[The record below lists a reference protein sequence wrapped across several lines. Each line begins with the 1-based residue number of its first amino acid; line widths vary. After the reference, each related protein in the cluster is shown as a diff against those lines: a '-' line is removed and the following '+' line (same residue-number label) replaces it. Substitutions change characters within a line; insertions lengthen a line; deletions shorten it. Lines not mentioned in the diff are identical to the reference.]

1 MQGVPRLRPLAKGL
15 ASFVVPQLRTSHGY
29 DNPLGTGSAES
40 CYSIFLRHLCLIQ
53 GEGVRGVPKVVA
65 ELGPGSSLGVGLAA
79 LIAGAGKY
87 YALDLI
93 DHSDVEA
100 NLSVFDQLVEMFR
113 NRTPIPASGVHS
125 LRFPDLD
132 DYAYPEF
139 LTTEDTSSFDQRVG
153 AIRRDIRSAGGQFV
167 KIAAPWTEAAVVKR
181 HSVDWV
187 FSQSVLEHIDDLEGV
202 YCALGQWLKP
212 TGHMSHLIDFD
223 SHGKAREWNGHW
235 AVSDLAW
242 TAMRG
247 RRPYLINRV
256 PYAEYVRLAEV
267 NGFATVFE
275 KRNKRFDGLL
285 PEQFAP
291 RYRSI
296 DDEDARLRMV
306 LVVSRRAGDS

>member
-1 MQGVPRLRPLAKGL
+1 MRGVPRLRPLAKGV

-53 GEGVRGVPKVVA
+53 DAGVRGVPEVVA

-79 LIAGAGKY
+79 LLAGAERY

-93 DHSDVEA
+93 DHSDAAA
-100 NLSVFDQLVEMFR
+100 NLAVFDRLVEMFR

-132 DYAYPEF
+132 DYAYPKF
-139 LTTEDTSSFDQRVG
+139 LAAEDTASFERRAA
-153 AIRRDIRSAGGQFV
+153 AIRRDIASAGGEFV
-167 KIAAPWTEAAVVKR
+167 RIAAPWTEASVVQR
-181 HSVDWV
+181 HSVDWI

-202 YCALGQWLKP
+202 YSALGQWLRP
-212 TGHMSHLIDFD
+212 AAHMSHLIDFD

-235 AVSDLAW
+235 AVGDLAW
-242 TAMRG
+242 AALRG
-247 RRPYLINRV
+247 RRPYLINRA
-256 PYAEYVRLAEV
+256 PYAEYVRLAQA
-267 NGFATVFE
+267 NGFTTVLE

-291 RYRSI
+291 RFRSI
-296 DDEDARLRMV
+296 TDEDARLRMV
-306 LVVSRRAGDS
+306 LAISRSAAP